1 MMDTWLPAGERA
13 GGILLHPTSFPSPF
27 GIGDLGP
34 AAQRWLNWLAASGC
48 RIWQVLP
55 LGPTGYGDSPYQ
67 SFSAMAG
74 NPLLISP
81 HELASEG
88 LLSAAS
94 LEESGGDPDGPVD
107 FGSVIDL
114 KNRLLGQAFAAF
126 GTASADP
133 LRTEY
138 VAFLHRERAW
148 LDDFAL
154 FMALKSAHHGAAWT
168 DWPSELALRERGAL
182 DRAAEELA
190 EAMEQQRFR
199 QFLYFR
205 QWERLRR
212 RAAELGIRILGD
224 VPIFVAHDSADVWSR
239 PDRFDLDSAGRP
251 RVVAGVPPDYFTETG
266 QLWGNPLYLW
276 ERHADEGYAW
286 WIHRLSQTLKLVDA
300 IRLDHFRGFQAHW
313 EVPGGAPTAETG
325 QWVEGPG
332 ARFFEAV
339 RAALGSL
346 PIVAEDLGVITAQV
360 RSLRNRFELP
370 GMKVLQFAFSGEAD
384 NEHLPHSFRRRCVA
398 YTGTHD
404 NDTTRGWFSSAPE
417 AEQQSCERY
426 LGHAPLDI
434 TWDLLRLLWGSVAN
448 WAIAPLQ
455 DFFSLDSRGRMNFP
469 GRPQGNWSW
478 RFSESQ
484 LTPELQAQI
493 LELNRTYG
501 RLQVGSPAVR

>member
-1 MMDTWLPAGERA
+1 MTEAWLPAGERA
-13 GGILLHPTSFPSPF
+13 GGILLHPTSLPSPF

-34 AAQRWLNWLAASGC
+34 AARRWLDWLAASGC
-48 RIWQVLP
+48 CIWQVLP

-81 HELASEG
+81 QDLASEG

-94 LEESGGDPDGPVD
+94 LEEAGGNPDGPVD
-107 FGSVIDL
+107 FGSVIDI
-114 KNRLLGQAFAAF
+114 KNQLLGQAYAAF
-126 GTASADP
+126 RGASGDP
-133 LRTEY
+133 LRAEY
-138 VAFLHRERAW
+138 AAFLDRERGW

-154 FMALKSAHHGAAWT
+154 FMALKAAHHGAAWT
-168 DWPSELALRERGAL
+168 VWPPELALRERGAL
-182 DRAAEELA
+182 DRTAEELA
-190 EAMEQQRFR
+190 DAIEQQRFR
-199 QFLYFR
+199 QFLFSR
-205 QWERLRR
+205 QWKRLRR
-212 RAAELGIRILGD
+212 RAVELGIRILGD

-239 PDRFDLDSAGRP
+239 PDQFDLDSSGRP
-251 RVVAGVPPDYFTETG
+251 RVVAGVPPDYFTATG

-286 WIHRLSQTLKLVDA
+286 WIHRLSQTLRLVDG

-313 EVPGGAPTAETG
+313 EVPGGAPTAENG

-360 RSLRNRFELP
+360 RSLRDRFELP

-384 NEHLPHSFRRRCVA
+384 NEHLPHNFLHRCVA

-404 NDTTRGWFSSAPE
+404 NDTTRGWFLSAPE

-426 LGHAPLDI
+426 LGHAPVGI
-434 TWDLLRLLWGSVAN
+434 AWDLLRLLWASVAN

-455 DFFSLDSRGRMNFP
+455 DFFSLDGRGRMNFP

-478 RFSESQ
+478 RFSEAQ
-484 LTPELQAQI
+484 LTPELQEQI

-501 RLQVGSPAVR
+501 RLQVEIPD